1 MKKDPIAKLVKESK
15 LETSGAFT
23 ELMMD
28 KLEQQ
33 LERRMRLRLYLLIT
47 GIAVF
52 FAITTFVLITSGF
65 MIPAFGLKIQL
76 PKMFTMLTV
85 TMGGFLA
92 VLHLLKLVGISN
104 SRDEIAYS

>member
-1 MKKDPIAKLVKESK
+1 MKNDPIAKLVKESK
-15 LETSGAFT
+15 LETSDAFT
-23 ELMMD
+23 ELMMG

-47 GIAVF
+47 GVAVF

-65 MIPAFGLKIQL
+65 TVPAFGLKIQL
-76 PKMFTMLTV
+76 PKMFTMLAI

-104 SRDEIAYS
+104 RRYDTSYS